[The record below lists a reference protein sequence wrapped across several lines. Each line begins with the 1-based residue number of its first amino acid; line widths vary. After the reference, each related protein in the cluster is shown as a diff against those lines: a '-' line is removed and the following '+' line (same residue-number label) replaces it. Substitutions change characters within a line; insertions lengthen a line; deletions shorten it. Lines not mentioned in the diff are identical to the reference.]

1 MRYQPGSAI
10 TGAIKLKTTTKLQ
23 PVIEEAPEPPEVQ
36 SAVRQPCQPRFIAAP
51 AACGRPEQRLNFRQR
66 KPVDFLDI
74 GGEDV

>member
-36 SAVRQPCQPRFIAAP
+36 SAVRQPCQSRLIAAP
-51 AACGRPEQRLNFRQR
+51 AACGVQSKDLIFANENLW
-66 KPVDFLDI
+66 I
-74 GGEDV
+74 S